1 MGLLSDFLT
10 SPLGEVGYG
19 AMSELYD
26 QANVRAG
33 EQQKMFLGLGDD
45 LRAERRVN
53 SALFNEKLSNFR
65 AMELD
70 FINNAP
76 KWDPNATDKSPEELK
91 ALFAP
96 MGSYLAKGDTFVGK
110 PNDVRTK
117 VMQLFRMS
125 GGFKIGDPYVTE
137 QEFIDKTKIANA
149 APIKKWSGLGH
160 HTFQNQVESLT
171 FKQPEFESLGTVD
184 STLRLTAANL
194 PMFYQQFAG
203 LDTNAQAVT
212 DLARLS
218 ILNYNARQDAT
229 VGTDFNLAKY
239 QQLKDERYNWIQ
251 TNSPQPIKESA
262 ILEMLDISDEQLQ
275 SLLKLDT
282 TYTAAIT
289 GIVNNINR
297 KIQSDPNYAGSSE
310 FQNEKGRMTELII
323 ANLNETSNIT
333 DAIRTKEW
341 AKVPKGDVE
350 AAERIYYRK
359 LQETFPSADDV
370 RSIYDKHRKVLQN
383 PELVDEPII
392 KFDAEG
398 NVLPAGQTSG
408 ALAVYINEGGGKI
421 SVGAAPGMVADE
433 DQIPGRIAE
442 TFQFITVPQEEV
454 DAPAVWVA
462 VSDTGVIFEL
472 PGVNAL
478 SYIEE
483 ERYFPPEAERK
494 DLATVT
500 NFDPN
505 TNEGLNALREHAKKI
520 IGYAMNNQIKL
531 TFYDENYV
539 KRLEDAG
546 IFGLDNISKQ
556 PITYFGQTEWVKKI
570 TTYKQKL
577 R

>member
-76 KWDPNATDKSPEELK
+76 EWDPNATDKSPEELK

-125 GGFKIGDPYVTE
+125 GGFKIGDSYVTE
-137 QEFIDKTKIANA
+137 REFIDKTKAANA
-149 APIKKWSGLGH
+149 APIEKWSGLGH

-229 VGTDFNLAKY
+229 VGTDFNIKKY
-239 QQLKDERYNWIQ
+239 LQLKDERYNWIQ

-262 ILEMLDISDEQLQ
+262 ILEMLDINDEQLQ
-275 SLLKLDT
+275 SVLKLDT

-289 GIVNNINR
+289 DIVNNINR
-297 KIQSDPNYAGSSE
+297 KIKSDPNYAGSSE
-310 FQNEKGRMTELII
+310 FLNDKGRISELII
-323 ANLNETSNIT
+323 ANLNETSSIT
-333 DAIRTKEW
+333 DAIKTKEW
-341 AKVPKGDVE
+341 KKLPKNIEMGE
-350 AAERIYYRK
+350 AIYYRK
-359 LQETFPSADDV
+359 LQETFSAEDAG
-370 RSIYDKHRKVLQN
+370 SIYEKHRKVNQN

-421 SVGAAPGMVADE
+421 SVRDAPGMVADE

-483 ERYFPPEAERK
+483 KEYFPPEAERK

-570 TTYKQKL
+570 THKQKQKF